1 MQLDDL
7 QRTWA
12 QHSALLE
19 RSLALDERILRELLV
34 RKARFALAPYALG
47 RALEVAVG
55 VAALGLVTRVLAQ
68 NPIDPLYLSIVGAT
82 VLYFVGIVATSGTLL
97 VRALQLDHA
106 EPVTALQRRVERMK
120 LIEYAAFQWAFLGG
134 VVLWL
139 PIPIVLLEALSG
151 APLLARVDSG
161 WLAANLACG
170 ALFAV
175 AVRLWARAYVERSD
189 ARPWARK
196 LRAGLS
202 PRSLRRA
209 TEHLDELARFTDG
222 R

>member
-19 RSLALDERILRELLV
+19 RSVALDERILRELLV

-47 RALEVAVG
+47 RALEVVLG
-55 VAALGLVTRVLAQ
+55 VAALGLVAPVLAQ
-68 NPIDPLYLSIVGAT
+68 NVMDPLYVSVVGT
-82 VLYFVGIVATSGTLL
+82 IVLYLVGIVASSGMLF

-106 EPVTALQRRVERMK
+106 EPVTALQTRVERMQ
-120 LIEYAAFQWAFLGG
+120 LIEYVAFQWALLGG
-134 VVLWL
+134 TVLWL
-139 PIPIVLLEALSG
+139 PIPVVLLEALSG
-151 APLLARVDSG
+151 APLLARVDGG
-161 WLAANLACG
+161 WLAANILVG

-175 AVRLWARAYVERSD
+175 AVRLWARAYVERPD
-189 ARPWARK
+189 ARPWAHK

-202 PRSLRRA
+202 PHSLRRA

>member
-12 QHSALLE
+12 QHSALLQQ
-19 RSLALDERILRELLV
+19 SIALDERILRELLV

-47 RALEVAVG
+47 RAVEVALGVG
-55 VAALGLVTRVLAQ
+55 ALGLVARVLGRA
-68 NPIDPLYLSIVGAT
+68 PLDLVTLAILGSIL
-82 VLYFVGIVATSGTLL
+82 LYFVGIVATSGTLL

-106 EPVTALQRRVERMK
+106 APVTALQRHVERMTR
-120 LIEYAAFQWAFLGG
+120 IEYAAFQWALLGG
-134 VVLWL
+134 VVLWV
-139 PIPIVLLEALSG
+139 PIPVVLLEAISG
-151 APLLARVDSG
+151 APLLARLDGG
-161 WLAANLACG
+161 WLAANLLVG
-170 ALFAV
+170 ALLAV
-175 AVRLWARAYVERSD
+175 AVRWWARAFVERPD
-189 ARPWARK
+189 ARPWARRF
-196 LRAGLS
+196 RAGLS